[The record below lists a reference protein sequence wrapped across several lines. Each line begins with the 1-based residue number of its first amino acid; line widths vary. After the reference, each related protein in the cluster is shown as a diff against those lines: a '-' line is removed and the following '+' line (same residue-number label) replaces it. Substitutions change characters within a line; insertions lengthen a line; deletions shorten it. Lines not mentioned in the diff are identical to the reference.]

1 MKIIIFNILK
11 KIKRNKLMLLIIN
24 YIKIHHPNLWNKIKQ
39 KVMIYSLKKENLFKL
54 DDISEYEKDFVDRI
68 LLRIDDYNKLKRKI
82 K

>member
-11 KIKRNKLMLLIIN
+11 KLKESKFIIPIVN

-39 KVMIYSLKKENLFKL
+39 KVIIYSLKKENLFKL
-54 DDISEYEKDFVDRI
+54 DNISEYEKDFMDRI
-68 LLRIDDYNKLKRKI
+68 LLKIDDYNKLKRKV